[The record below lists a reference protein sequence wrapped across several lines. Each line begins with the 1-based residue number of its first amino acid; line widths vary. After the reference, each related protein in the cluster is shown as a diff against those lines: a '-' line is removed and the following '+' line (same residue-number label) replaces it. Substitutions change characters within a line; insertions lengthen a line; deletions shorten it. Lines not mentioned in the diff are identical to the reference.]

1 MNLHQKLL
9 DIQKSVDRFVKD
21 NVVGEG
27 KSAYR
32 AVGSE
37 QVLETLRPLLNDHGL
52 LLIPSVQSANVMVG
66 ATSSGTARYL
76 TELTM
81 IMTWV
86 DVESGE
92 TLAVPWYA
100 QGVDLA
106 GEKGVGKAN
115 TYAEKYFF
123 MKFFHV
129 PTPKDDPDTDTRT
142 KSGELTQRGTA
153 AAGETAAYCR
163 KAVLQALLELC
174 DGDMDKVAQSI
185 LALTKSESRG
195 YAGVQRVE
203 DLTDAAAKVLYGKV
217 KALYA
222 KKMGREFNFQS
233 QEDEI
238 HESNV

>member
-9 DIQKSVDRFVKD
+9 EIQKSVDRFVKD

-129 PTPKDDPDTDTRT
+129 PTPKVDPDTDTRT
-142 KSGELTQRGTA
+142 KSGELAQRGTA

-163 KAVLQALLELC
+163 KAALQALLELC
-174 DGDMDKVAQSI
+174 EGDMDKVTQSI
-185 LALTKSESRG
+185 VSLTKSKSRG
-195 YAGVQRVE
+195 YAGAQSVQE
-203 DLTDAAAKVLYGKV
+203 LSDTAARVLYGKV
-217 KALYA
+217 KALYV
-222 KKMGREFNFQS
+222 KKTGRELTFR
-233 QEDEI
+233 QEDDNEG
-238 HESNV
+238 NL

>member
-37 QVLETLRPLLNDHGL
+37 QVLETVRPLMNEHKL
-52 LLIPSVQSANVMVG
+52 LLVPSVQSANVIVG

-76 TELTM
+76 TELSMT
-81 IMTWV
+81 MTWI

-92 TLAVPWYA
+92 SLAVPWYA

-129 PTPKDDPDTDTRT
+129 PTPKDDPDDAARTR
-142 KSGELTQRGTA
+142 SGELAQRGTA
-153 AAGETAAYCR
+153 AAGETAEYCR
-163 KAVLQALLELC
+163 KAALQALSELC
-174 DGDMDKVAQSI
+174 GGDMDKVAQSI